1 MTPRGVTA
9 DRRRPVPREIE
20 INEIRELLDGGAQLV
35 DVLPRPEYEEEQLA
49 GAINISLK
57 QMTEEPLP

>member
-1 MTPRGVTA
+1 VLDET
-9 DRRRPVPREIE
+9 VPED
-20 INEIRELLDGGAQLV
+20 N
-35 DVLPRPEYEEEQLA
+35 VLPRPEYEEEQLA